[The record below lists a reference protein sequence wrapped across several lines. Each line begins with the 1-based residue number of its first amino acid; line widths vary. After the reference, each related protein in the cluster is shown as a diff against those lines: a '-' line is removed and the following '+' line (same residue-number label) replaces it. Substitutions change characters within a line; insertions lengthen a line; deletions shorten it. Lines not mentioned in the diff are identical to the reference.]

1 MKQRTYRSR
10 RPWRERL
17 YSFMIGRNG
26 ADALSRA
33 LLMLYLVV
41 FLVNLFVR
49 SYIIYCLGYA
59 IVIYS
64 LFRMLSRNLPT
75 RRRENAWYLRA
86 EGKVRGFFKLQKNK
100 WRDRKTHVFR
110 KCPTCKSM
118 LRLPRQKG
126 KHTVLCP
133 QCQHRFDIKI

>member
-1 MKQRTYRSR
+1 MRQRIQRPR

-41 FLVNLFVR
+41 FVINLFLR
-49 SYIIYCLGYA
+49 SYIIYFLGYA

-64 LFRMLSRNLPT
+64 LFRMLSRNLAA
-75 RRRENAWYLRA
+75 RRRENAWYLRI
-86 EGKVRGFFKLQKNK
+86 EGKVKGFFKLQKNK
-100 WRDRKTHVFR
+100 WRDRKTHAYR
-110 KCPTCKSM
+110 KCPACNSV

-126 KHTVLCP
+126 KHTVCCP
-133 QCQHRFDIKI
+133 QCRHRFEVKI

>member
-1 MKQRTYRSR
+1 MRQRAYRPR

-33 LLMLYLVV
+33 LLFLYLIV
-41 FLVNLFVR
+41 FVVNLFLR
-49 SYIIYCLGYA
+49 SYIIYFLGYA

-64 LFRMLSRNLPT
+64 LFRMLSRNLVA
-75 RRRENAWYLRA
+75 RRRENAWYLRV
-86 EGKVRGFFKLQKNK
+86 EGKGRGFFKLQTNK
-100 WRDRKTHVFR
+100 WRDRKTHAYR
-110 KCPTCKSM
+110 KCPACKSV

-126 KHTVLCP
+126 KHTVCCP
-133 QCQHRFDIKI
+133 QCRHRFEIKI